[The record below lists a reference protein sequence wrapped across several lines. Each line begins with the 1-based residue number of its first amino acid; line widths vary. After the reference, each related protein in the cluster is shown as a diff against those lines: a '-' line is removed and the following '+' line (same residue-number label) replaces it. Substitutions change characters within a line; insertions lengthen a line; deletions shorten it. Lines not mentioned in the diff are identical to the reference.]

1 MQAVNYSTARN
12 NLKSL
17 INEVCNNYE
26 HLIITNKEGKNV
38 VMMSLEE
45 FNSIQEKL
53 YILSSPKDSQ
63 EILKRVNDIDN
74 NSLFQERKLI

>member
-26 HLIITNKEGKNV
+26 NLIITNKDGKNV
-38 VMMSLEE
+38 VMMSLDE

-53 YILSSPKDSQ
+53 YILSSPKDSK
-63 EILKRVNDIDN
+63 EILKRVKDIDS
-74 NSLFQERKLI
+74 NSHFQERKLL